1 MQFHRNSTA
10 IILTAATLLFL
21 PTNIARAEQP
31 LWELEG
37 ANLFSANPGAVGIGT
52 STPTHKLE
60 VAGDVGIT
68 GDLDFPGRGFRIIG
82 GGAFDWA
89 GRVRFGAGGDGPGLP
104 AWNGLTRAQPGGNM
118 EILPSKDY
126 ARSALDI
133 YPTTGKKP
141 DFDAFAELTIH
152 RAMPSNEGH
161 EMLSISALATVQDK
175 YGVIV
180 EAHGTGRVKPL
191 DFMVVQGGL
200 LEGDKQQPF
209 WAQVMRMKTDG
220 TMQFG
225 PLRTGPR
232 NESVDIIN
240 LEQDDAPAS
249 VSSNQE
255 GDESESWKGFTG
267 LSDSHS
273 IRYTAKEFAAGKAVH
288 RADWRTNVDIEKAG
302 GSRFTIRSRQ
312 DEQAYE
318 PRLVV
323 EDDGDV
329 TLPTPASALVL
340 ISPNGKKWRVTVDD
354 NGGLHSAPAE

>member
-1 MQFHRNSTA
+1 MVFDDIRLAAFFSAVTLCLLQSTICA
-10 IILTAATLLFL
+10 
-21 PTNIARAEQP
+21 AEQP
-31 LWELEG
+31 LWQADG
-37 ANLFSANPGAVGIGT
+37 PNIFTTNSGAVGVGT
-52 STPTHKLE
+52 STPVHKLE
-60 VAGDVGIT
+60 VVGDLGVT
-68 GDLDFPGRGFRIIG
+68 GDLDFPSRGFRIVG
-82 GGAFDWA
+82 GGSLDWL
-89 GRVRFGAGGDGPGLP
+89 GRVHFGAGGDGPGLP
-104 AWNGLTRAQPGGNM
+104 AWNGHTRAQPGGNL

-232 NESVDIIN
+232 NDPIDIIS
-240 LEQDDAPAS
+240 LEQDDAPAR

-255 GDESESWKGFTG
+255 GDEAQSWKGYTG
-267 LSDSHS
+267 LSDSHF
-273 IRYTAKEFAAGKAVH
+273 IRYTAKELNAGKAVH
-288 RADWRTNVDIEKAG
+288 RADWRTNVHIKADG
-302 GSRFTIRSRQ
+302 ESSFAIHSRR
-312 DEQAYE
+312 DEESYQ
-318 PRLVV
+318 PKLTV
-323 EDDGDV
+323 EDSGDL
-329 TLPTPASALVL
+329 TLPTPASAMVL
-340 ISPNGKKWRVTVDD
+340 TSPNGKQWRVTVDND
-354 NGGLHSAPAE
+354 GQLHTSSVE